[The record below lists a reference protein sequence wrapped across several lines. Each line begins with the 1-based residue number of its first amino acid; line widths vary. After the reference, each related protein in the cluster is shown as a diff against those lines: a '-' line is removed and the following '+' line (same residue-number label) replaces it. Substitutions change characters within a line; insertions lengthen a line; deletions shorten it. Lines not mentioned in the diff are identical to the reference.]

1 MSTTDHMLIVCI
13 VSNLLAPIDIV
24 KTLVDFSI
32 NLAYSRSFLI
42 DSVID

>member
-24 KTLVDFSI
+24 KTLVNFSI
-32 NLAYSRSFLI
+32 SLAFSRSFSI
-42 DSVID
+42 DCVID